1 MTRTTRVLVSLALCV
16 AAWAVL
22 FAGWPSPLAACGA
35 GALALVAVLLAP
47 I

>member
-1 MTRTTRVLVSLALCV
+1 MNPTTRAFVSLALV
-16 AAWAVL
+16 TAAWVVL
-22 FAGWPSPLAACGA
+22 FTGWPSPLAACGA